1 MAKERRD
8 IRVSPEC
15 HRRLMALA
23 VRRSA
28 EAGRPIGMTKIIE
41 ELLDLAEQLEQ
52 GNLSAEYFG
61 AHD

>member
-1 MAKERRD
+1 
-8 IRVSPEC
+8 
-15 HRRLMALA
+15 MALA